1 MQQDLIKNQKYMLE
15 ILEKIAWVILKL
27 ILLLTP
33 KI

>member
-15 ILEKIAWVILKL
+15 ILEIIAWVILKL